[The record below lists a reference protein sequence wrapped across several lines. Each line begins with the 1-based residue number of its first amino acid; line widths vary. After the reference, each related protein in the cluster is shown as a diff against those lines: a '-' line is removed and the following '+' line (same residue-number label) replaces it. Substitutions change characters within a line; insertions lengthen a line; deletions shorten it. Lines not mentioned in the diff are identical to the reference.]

1 MIAPAY
7 TMICTANRNGASSSR
22 YITAIVKKFTT
33 RNSAACTALRTTIMP
48 IAGGDRERSEDPEH
62 DVVEWHAGQPS
73 RSTGSVP
80 SGSGGSSSRSFVQ
93 IASSRLVNAIS

>member
-22 YITAIVKKFTT
+22 YITAIQKKFTI
-33 RNSAACTALRTTIMP
+33 RNSAAWTALRITSIP
-48 IAGGDRERSEDPEH
+48 IARGDRDRREHPED
-62 DVVEWHAGQPS
+62 DVVERHLAPS

-80 SGSGGSSSRSFVQ
+80 SGGGGSSSCSFVQ
-93 IASSRLVNAIS
+93 IASSRDVKAIS

>member
-7 TMICTANRNGASSSR
+7 TTICTANRNGASRSR

-48 IAGGDRERSEDPEH
+48 IAVATESGAKTQKTTLSSGT
-62 DVVEWHAGQPS
+62 AG
-73 RSTGSVP
+73 
-80 SGSGGSSSRSFVQ
+80 
-93 IASSRLVNAIS
+93 

>member
-48 IAGGDRERSEDPEH
+48 IPVATESGAKTQKTTLSSGTPVSLPGRRDRCRAEAAAR
-62 DVVEWHAGQPS
+62 ATAPS
-73 RSTGSVP
+73 
-80 SGSGGSSSRSFVQ
+80 
-93 IASSRLVNAIS
+93 